1 MNSKKLVIG
10 GIIGGVVIFLAGWLI
25 YGILLM
31 DYMAHHSRMSSG
43 AFRSETEMIMW
54 AMALGNLGFG
64 FLISFLLSKLNVN
77 DLKGGLIYG
86 ALLGLFISFSMD
98 MMLYAQLNIWGKG
111 AIVADVIGSTIMFAI
126 AGAVIG
132 LVNGKLK

>member
-1 MNSKKLVIG
+1 MNSKKLIIG
-10 GIIGGVVIFLAGWLI
+10 GITGGVVIFLAGWLI

-54 AMALGNLGFG
+54 AMALGNLGLG
-64 FLISFLLSKLNVN
+64 FLLSFLLLKLNAN
-77 DLKGGLIYG
+77 GLKGGLIYG
-86 ALLGLFISFSMD
+86 GLLGLFISFSMD
-98 MMLYAQLNIWGKG
+98 LMLYAQLNIWGKG
-111 AIVADVIGSTIMFAI
+111 ALVADVIGSTIMLAV

-132 LVNGKLK
+132 FVHDKLK